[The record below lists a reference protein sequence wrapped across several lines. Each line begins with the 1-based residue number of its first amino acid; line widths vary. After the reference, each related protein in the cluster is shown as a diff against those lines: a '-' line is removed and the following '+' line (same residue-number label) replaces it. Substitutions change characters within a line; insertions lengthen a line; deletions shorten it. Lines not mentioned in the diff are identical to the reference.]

1 MTKPRARD
9 LGIHFEGATGQYNA
23 ITDVKGVE
31 VGYSTIIEGDSART
45 GVTIIHPRGKANHDP
60 VYAAWFPFN
69 GNGEMTGTAWVEEGG
84 FLEGPIGITNTHSV
98 GIVRDTI
105 IQWQVE
111 KDAMFQ
117 KWSCPLVAE
126 TADGWLNNMNAF
138 YVKPEHVREALENAE
153 SGLIEEGNVWAVLA
167 AGVSSMVLGGLWYSP
182 VLFGKAWSAASGV
195 TEAQQKSANMAKVMG
210 TAFVLA
216 VIGAAVFAM
225 FLGPRPALGFATA
238 AGLSAGLC
246 WVAGSF
252 GINYLFEQRSLRL
265 FLINGGY
272 HTVQYTLIGA
282 VLGLWH

>member
-1 MTKPRARD
+1 MPQ
-9 LGIHFEGATGQYNA
+9 IN
-23 ITDVKGVE
+23 I
-31 VGYSTIIEGDSART
+31 
-45 GVTIIHPRGKANHDP
+45 
-60 VYAAWFPFN
+60 
-69 GNGEMTGTAWVEEGG
+69 
-84 FLEGPIGITNTHSV
+84 
-98 GIVRDTI
+98 
-105 IQWQVE
+105 
-111 KDAMFQ
+111 
-117 KWSCPLVAE
+117 
-126 TADGWLNNMNAF
+126 
-138 YVKPEHVREALENAE
+138 
-153 SGLIEEGNVWAVLA
+153 WAVLV
-167 AGVSSMVLGGLWYSP
+167 AGLSSMILGGLWYSP

-195 TEAQQKSANMAKVMG
+195 TEAQQKSSNMAKVMG

-252 GINYLFEQRSLRL
+252 GINYLFEQRSMRL